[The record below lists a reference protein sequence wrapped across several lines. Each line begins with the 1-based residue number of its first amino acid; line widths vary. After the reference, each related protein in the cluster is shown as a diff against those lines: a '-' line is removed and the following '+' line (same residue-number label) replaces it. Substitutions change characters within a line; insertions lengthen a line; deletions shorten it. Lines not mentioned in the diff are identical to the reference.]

1 MRSRFPSLL
10 SLVLFNEI
18 AARSLTKTVYVLLAN
33 IHAASDIMT
42 KWYEIDSRIRLEE
55 SYIPDNKEVL
65 LDIEEE
71 ENASAVTVTSC
82 VLHLF

>member
-1 MRSRFPSLL
+1 MRSWFPSLL
-10 SLVLFNEI
+10 SLMLFDEI
-18 AARSLTKTVYVLLAN
+18 AARSLTKTMYVLLAN

-42 KWYEIDSRIRLEE
+42 KWHEIDSMIRLEE
-55 SYIPDNKEVL
+55 SYIPDNEEVL

-71 ENASAVTVTSC
+71 ENASSVTVTSC

>member
-10 SLVLFNEI
+10 SLMLFNEI
-18 AARSLTKTVYVLLAN
+18 AARNLTKTVYVLLAN

-42 KWYEIDSRIRLEE
+42 KWHEIDSMIRLEE
-55 SYIPDNKEVL
+55 SYIPDNEEVL

-71 ENASAVTVTSC
+71 ENASSVTVTSC